1 MSGYWR
7 GLTSLFIVHAQP
19 GNGGADY
26 LCALLTAYKEAPERD
41 FAIILTFLV
50 EYFRY

>member
-1 MSGYWR
+1 MSGCWR
-7 GLTSLFIVHAQP
+7 GLTSLFIVDAQG

-26 LCALLTAYKEAPERD
+26 LFASLTAYTEAPERD

-50 EYFRY
+50 EYFRC